1 MPFAVFQRF
10 LGENFK
16 ENPPAD
22 NLIQAMYERFR
33 PFRLEGVKDEMKV
46 ANKNEMDV
54 LDFIIA
60 MNLLA
65 RIKNETKIKL
75 LF

>member
-1 MPFAVFQRF
+1 
-10 LGENFK
+10 
-16 ENPPAD
+16 
-22 NLIQAMYERFR
+22 MYERFR
-33 PFRLEGVKDEMKV
+33 PFRLEGVKDETRV